1 MSNPSFSRRDTLKW
15 LTGTVA
21 AGTAGGAA
29 LGTPAET
36 ETAPPSWSVRHPIH
50 DPNFMGGKT
59 VFPWQKLMT
68 EQELATTKAL
78 VDLILPKDDLGPA
91 ASEVGAH
98 DFINEWI
105 SAPYDKNVDDSEV
118 IRGGLGWLNT
128 ESFKRFGKCFEE
140 LAGSQQVQ
148 IVDEIC
154 HPDKSKPELK
164 TGVVFFKAFR
174 QLALSG
180 YYTHS
185 ATWKHLGYVGN
196 VSVGGP
202 FPGVPAE
209 IIKQLGLQDVA

>member
-1 MSNPSFSRRDTLKW
+1 MSTPSFSRRDTLKW

-29 LGTPAET
+29 LGAPNET
-36 ETAPPSWSVRHPIH
+36 EIAPPSWPARHPIH
-50 DPNFMGGKT
+50 DPNFMVKT

-68 EQELATTKAL
+68 EAELATTKAL
-78 VDLILPKDDLGPA
+78 ADLILPKDDQGPA

-105 SAPYDKNVDDSEV
+105 SAPDDKNVADCVV

-128 ESFKRFGKCFEE
+128 ESFKRFGKHFEE
-140 LAGSQQVQ
+140 LAATQQTQ
-148 IVDEIC
+148 IVDDIC
-154 HPDKSKPELK
+154 HPDKSRPELK
-164 TGVVFFKAFR
+164 TGTVFFKEFR

-185 ATWKHLGYVGN
+185 STWKHLGYVGN
-196 VSVGGP
+196 ISVGGP
-202 FPGVPAE
+202 YPGVPVE
-209 IIKQLGLQDVA
+209 IIKRLGLEDVA

>member
-29 LGTPAET
+29 LGAPQAET
-36 ETAPPSWSVRHPIH
+36 EVAPASWPLRNPIH
-50 DPNFMGGKT
+50 DPNFMAKT

-68 EQELATTKAL
+68 EAELATTKSL
-78 VDLILPKDDLGPA
+78 VDLILPKDDQGPA

-105 SAPYDKNVDDSEV
+105 SAPYDKNVADSEA

-128 ESFKRFGKCFEE
+128 ESFKRFGSRFEE
-140 LAGSQQVQ
+140 LSVAQQGQ
-148 IVDEIC
+148 IIDDIC
-154 HPDKSKPELK
+154 HPDKSKPELQ
-164 TGVVFFKAFR
+164 TGVVFFKEFR

-185 ATWKHLGYVGN
+185 STWKHLGYVGN
-196 VSVGGP
+196 ISIGGP
-202 FPGVPAE
+202 YPGVPVE
-209 IIKQLGLQDVA
+209 IIKQLGLEDVA